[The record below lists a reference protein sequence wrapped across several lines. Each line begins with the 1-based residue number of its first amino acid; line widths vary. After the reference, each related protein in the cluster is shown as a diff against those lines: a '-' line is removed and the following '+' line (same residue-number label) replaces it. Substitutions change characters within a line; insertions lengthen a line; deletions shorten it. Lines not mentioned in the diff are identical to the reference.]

1 MHAELLVA
9 GAEVA
14 GAAERIG
21 ADERPAPWNPGGQL
35 TPKARIDDADELDAR
50 PRQLVDRDG
59 EVRDAEERRQ
69 LGRVALVAVEQL
81 DDPGRLAQLRDAFER
96 RLPGERIEEP
106 DAVVT
111 GHRVRRSP
119 HPLVD
124 LPAEPALELVAEAEL
139 GARIVPGQK
148 PLCIRPA
155 RGTEVADDGAGV
167 RAADSPGVGGECLL
181 AERLP
186 VLPVRRNEMRPR
198 DVPGR
203 EEEGEA
209 DPARD
214 LEQGAILAR
223 GLEAEALVDEREL
236 LLGRKLSG
244 SGPELFERGPEL
256 LELERRQVDQP
267 RGSARRA
274 FEHAEE
280 LVDRA
285 DVGVRRNHARGL
297 QLLDEL
303 AQIDAGA
310 ARNVRGRGKQ
320 PERRKAEGEDR
331 PELDDV
337 AGSLAH
343 RDLAGRHGVG
353 IGG

>member
-1 MHAELLVA
+1 MHARAVAAEDMLGLVPSEDA
-9 GAEVA
+9 RRPESQQRMDTERLVPGAEVA

-21 ADERPAPWNPGGQL
+21 ADERPAAWNPGGEL
-35 TPKARIDDADELDAR
+35 PPEARIDDANELETR

-59 EVRDAEERRQ
+59 EVRYAEERRK
-69 LGRVALVAVEQL
+69 LGRIALVPVEQL
-81 DDPGRLAQLRDAFER
+81 DDPGRLAERRDAFER

-106 DAVVT
+106 DAVLT
-111 GHRVRRSP
+111 GNRMRRAL

-148 PLCIRPA
+148 PLRVGPA
-155 RGTEVADDGAGV
+155 RGIEVADDGAGV
-167 RAADSPGVGGECLL
+167 RAADSPGVGGESLL

-186 VLPVRRNEMRPR
+186 VLPVRRDEMRPR

-223 GLEAEALVDEREL
+223 GLEAEAPVDEREL

-267 RGSARRA
+267 RGSARPA
-274 FEHAEE
+274 FEHADE

-285 DVGVRRNHARGL
+285 DVCVLRDHARGF
-297 QLLDEL
+297 
-303 AQIDAGA
+303 
-310 ARNVRGRGKQ
+310 Q
-320 PERRKAEGEDR
+320 PPDDPGGE
-331 PELDDV
+331 
-337 AGSLAH
+337 
-343 RDLAGRHGVG
+343 
-353 IGG
+353 

>member
-96 RLPGERIEEP
+96 RLPGERVEEP

-111 GHRVRRSP
+111 GHRVRRAL

-124 LPAEPALELVAEAEL
+124 LPSEPALELVAEAEL
-139 GARIVPGQK
+139 GARIFPGQK
-148 PLCIRPA
+148 PLCIRSA
-155 RGTEVADDGAGV
+155 RATEVADDGAGV
-167 RAADSPGVGGECLL
+167 RAADSPGVGGESLL

-186 VLPVRRNEMRPR
+186 VLSVRRDEVRPR

-203 EEEGEA
+203 EQEREPDA
-209 DPARD
+209 ARD
-214 LEQGAILAR
+214 LEQRAVLAG
-223 GLEAEALVDEREL
+223 GLEAKAPVDEREL
-236 LLGRKLSG
+236 LLGR
-244 SGPELFERGPEL
+244 ELRCSRSEL
-256 LELERRQVDQP
+256 LERCPQ
-267 RGSARRA
+267 
-274 FEHAEE
+274 
-280 LVDRA
+280 
-285 DVGVRRNHARGL
+285 
-297 QLLDEL
+297 
-303 AQIDAGA
+303 
-310 ARNVRGRGKQ
+310 
-320 PERRKAEGEDR
+320 
-331 PELDDV
+331 
-337 AGSLAH
+337 
-343 RDLAGRHGVG
+343 
-353 IGG
+353 